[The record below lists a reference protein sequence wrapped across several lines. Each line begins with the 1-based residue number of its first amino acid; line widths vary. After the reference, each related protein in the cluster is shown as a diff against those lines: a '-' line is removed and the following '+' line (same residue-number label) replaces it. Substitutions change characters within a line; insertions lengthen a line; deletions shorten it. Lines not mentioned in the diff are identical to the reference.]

1 MVIASPDSAVSAG
14 RPPPPGFSLSLAHAV
29 SSDLQKTL
37 DLLREAHTDVETL
50 RAAPQGFKTLTH
62 HVMQLHNFPNRKASL
77 DKIKCSLDEPWEDG
91 VWAAMDREDHENAQ
105 QKAPVHLKVLCP
117 GVQ

>member
-14 RPPPPGFSLSLAHAV
+14 RPSPPGFSLSLAHAV

-50 RAAPQGFKTLTH
+50 RAAPQGFKT
-62 HVMQLHNFPNRKASL
+62 VMGTLWRDEMMKTFGFE
-77 DKIKCSLDEPWEDG
+77 CSLDIPIEDN
-91 VWAAMDREDHENAQ
+91 VAA
-105 QKAPVHLKVLCP
+105 
-117 GVQ
+117 